1 MEILCNSCAAF
12 SVCSA
17 IFPLPRAAAFVD
29 NQTSSVDR
37 REGPVTAPATIRGT
51 GKSGEQL
58 GRSPRLNNIQE
69 SGGVAAV
76 ALFSTAFPHLVEMQR
91 SSICGL
97 QP

>member
-37 REGPVTAPATIRGT
+37 REGPVTAPATIAALANQG
-51 GKSGEQL
+51 
-58 GRSPRLNNIQE
+58 NN
-69 SGGVAAV
+69 
-76 ALFSTAFPHLVEMQR
+76 
-91 SSICGL
+91 
-97 QP
+97 